1 MLRPFVSMHYDV
13 GCVMFFWMG
22 SLSKFSV
29 PHSEP
34 EKSAVTTTDKGSG
47 TDTLLE
53 DIAVSG

>member
-1 MLRPFVSMHYDV
+1 MMLVALCF
-13 GCVMFFWMG
+13 CWMG

-53 DIAVSG
+53 DIVVSG